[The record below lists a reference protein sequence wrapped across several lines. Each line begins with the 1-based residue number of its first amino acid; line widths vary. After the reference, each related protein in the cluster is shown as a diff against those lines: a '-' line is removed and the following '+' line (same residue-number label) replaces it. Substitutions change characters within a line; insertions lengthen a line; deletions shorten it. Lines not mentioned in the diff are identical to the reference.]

1 VAAIFIASLNKYPGR
16 RLLDA
21 PEWNFAARSPSKA
34 IILRSLRIITP
45 LKILEALVHP
55 SSGIHGPGQPTG
67 EARTERG
74 RNFRSARLGVSAL
87 LCAVAIFAAGCHRN
101 NQTSGY
107 GVAWVTLTDQPGD
120 FSSYIVNVDS
130 ITLTRSDNA
139 VVTALGTPETVDF
152 TKLSDLSELWGTATI
167 PIGTY
172 TSASIILDYT
182 SAVIS
187 VMAGGLPQKATV
199 VDSAGKA
206 VTTQTI
212 NVILDP
218 AGPLTVPTTY
228 ATTSAQRLAIDF
240 NVAASTVSINT
251 ATTPATVTVKP
262 YLTVGVAASDQK
274 LIRVRGPLIN
284 SSALQGTYTVYTR
297 PFLDEADNLGSLS
310 LFVDANTIY
319 TTNGVVSTGT
329 TGITQLSQSSAGTTM
344 TAAYTTFEPTATPN
358 ATAGKFHAKYVIAGS
373 TLEDVYTS
381 GLEGDV
387 ISRTGNSLK
396 VRGSTLQLY
405 TGGTTGTSIYNT
417 ADATVTLG
425 PATIVTAD
433 DTTLTGLNYNS
444 VAVGQHIVVRG
455 IYSAPSTGVV
465 DIDATGSTA
474 TNTGSVRLISTH
486 LWGSLVSSG
495 AGALSMNLQTINN
508 WPVSDFTFTG
518 NGTSTATDPVATAF
532 TVSTGTLTVPVTT
545 VGDPLWIDGRVAPFG
560 SAPPA
565 FDATA
570 ISSEAS
576 VPASLQVQWT
586 STGTKTPFSVLS
598 AAGST
603 IDLANTS
610 TAVIRV
616 GPESIA
622 LASLPAS
629 PQFTVVPQ
637 TGIASTVP
645 GVFLFT
651 PRFSYGDPT
660 AAAPAGIHVFSAFGT
675 YATDLTTAL
684 ATTSALQLEARGTY
698 NRATNTFSASSVDVV
713 L

>member
-1 VAAIFIASLNKYPGR
+1 
-16 RLLDA
+16 
-21 PEWNFAARSPSKA
+21 
-34 IILRSLRIITP
+34 
-45 LKILEALVHP
+45 VHP
-55 SSGIHGPGQPTG
+55 SSGIHGLRQPAG
-67 EARTERG
+67 EARIERG
-74 RNFRSARLGVSAL
+74 RNFRSTRLGVSAL
-87 LCAVAIFAAGCHRN
+87 LCAVALFAAGCHKN
-101 NQTSGY
+101 NQTSGA

-120 FSSYIVNVDS
+120 FSSYIVQVDS
-130 ITLTRSDNA
+130 ITLTRSDGA
-139 VVTALGTPETVDF
+139 STGALLGPETVDF
-152 TKLSDLSELWGTATI
+152 TKLSDLSELWGSATI

-187 VMAGGLPQKATV
+187 VMVGGVPQKATV
-199 VDSAGKA
+199 LDSTGKA

-218 AGPLTVPTTY
+218 AGQLTVPATY

-240 NVAASTVSINT
+240 NLAASTAGIDTGTN
-251 ATTPATVTVKP
+251 PPTVRVKP

-284 SSALQGTYTVYTR
+284 SSVSLGTYTVYVR
-297 PFLDEADNLGSLS
+297 PFLDEFDNFGSLS
-310 LFVDANTIY
+310 LFVDPSTIF
-319 TTNGVVSTGT
+319 TTNGVVATGT
-329 TGITQLSQSSAGTTM
+329 TGCAAAKDCGITQLSQSSAGTTV

-373 TLEDVYTS
+373 TLEDPYTS

-387 ISRTGNSLK
+387 VSRTGNSLK

-405 TGGTTGTSIYNT
+405 TGGTTGTSIYNV

-465 DIDATGSTA
+465 DIDATGSTV
-474 TNTGSVRLISTH
+474 TNGGSVRLISTH

-495 AGALSMNLQTINN
+495 AGALSLNLQTINN

-518 NGTSTATDPVATAF
+518 NGTSAATDPVATAF
-532 TVSTGTLTVPVTT
+532 NVSTGTLTVPVTT
-545 VGDPLWIDGRVAPFG
+545 VSDPLWIDGLVAPFG

-576 VPASLQVQWT
+576 VPASLQVRW
-586 STGTKTPFSVLS
+586 TGTATPFSALN
-598 AAGST
+598 AAGLSINLTNAT
-603 IDLANTS
+603 IAS
-610 TAVIRV
+610 AIIRV

-637 TGIASTVP
+637 AGTAINGLPV
-645 GVFLFT
+645 FT

-660 AAAPAGIHVFSAFGT
+660 AVAPAGIHVFSAFGT
-675 YATDLTTAL
+675 FATDLTAAL
-684 ATTSALQLEARGTY
+684 ATTSALVLEARGTY

>member
-1 VAAIFIASLNKYPGR
+1 M
-16 RLLDA
+16 
-21 PEWNFAARSPSKA
+21 
-34 IILRSLRIITP
+34 
-45 LKILEALVHP
+45 
-55 SSGIHGPGQPTG
+55 
-67 EARTERG
+67 
-74 RNFRSARLGVSAL
+74 SAL
-87 LCAVAIFAAGCHRN
+87 LCAAAIFAAACHNN
-101 NQTSGY
+101 NQNSGAGY
-107 GVAWVTLTDQPGD
+107 VWVSLTDQPGD
-120 FSSYIVNVDS
+120 FTSYIVNVDS
-130 ITLTRSDNA
+130 IALTRTDGA
-139 VVTALGTPETVDF
+139 VATVAGGSSPETVDF
-152 TKLSDLSELWGTATI
+152 TKLNDISELWAGT
-167 PIGTY
+167 PIQVGTY
-172 TSASIILDYT
+172 TSASIVLDYT
-182 SAVIS
+182 NAVIS
-187 VMAGGLPQKATV
+187 VMVGGVPQKAKV
-199 VDSAGKA
+199 IDSAGKA
-206 VTTQTI
+206 VTLQTI
-212 NVILDP
+212 NVLLDP
-218 AGPLTVPTTY
+218 AGQLTVPTTF
-228 ATTSAQRLAIDF
+228 ATTSAQRLAVDF
-240 NVAASTVSINT
+240 NLAASTVLNT

-262 YLTVGVAASDQK
+262 YLTAGTAPSDQK

-284 SSALQGTYTVYTR
+284 SSVSLGTYTVYER
-297 PFLDEADNLGSLS
+297 PFLDEYNSLGSLS
-310 LFVDANTIY
+310 LFVDANTLY
-319 TTNGVVSTGT
+319 TINGVVSTGA

-344 TAAYTTFEPTATPN
+344 TAAYTTFEPTATPS

-373 TLEDVYTS
+373 SLEDVYTS

-465 DIDATGSTA
+465 DIDATSSKYA
-474 TNTGSVRLISTH
+474 NTGSVRLISTH

-495 AGALSMNLQTINN
+495 AGALSMNLQTIND
-508 WPVSDFTFTG
+508 WPVSAFTFAG
-518 NGTSTATDPVATAF
+518 NGTSAATDPVATAF
-532 TVSTGTLTVPVTT
+532 TVNTGALAVPVTT
-545 VGDPLWIDGRVAPFG
+545 VADPLWVDGRVAPFG

-576 VPASLQVQWT
+576 VPASLQVQWK

-598 AAGST
+598 PTGLT

-610 TAVIRV
+610 IGSAVIRV
-616 GPESIA
+616 GPESVA

-637 TGIASTVP
+637 AGIASAVP

-660 AAAPAGIHVFSAFGT
+660 AAAPAGIHVFSAFKT
-675 YATDLTTAL
+675 FASDLTTAL
-684 ATTSALQLEARGTY
+684 ATTSALQLEAHGTY

>member
-1 VAAIFIASLNKYPGR
+1 
-16 RLLDA
+16 
-21 PEWNFAARSPSKA
+21 
-34 IILRSLRIITP
+34 
-45 LKILEALVHP
+45 VHP
-55 SSGIHGPGQPTG
+55 SSGIHGLRQPAG
-67 EARTERG
+67 EARIERG
-74 RNFRSARLGVSAL
+74 RNFRSTRLGVSAL
-87 LCAVAIFAAGCHRN
+87 LCAVALFAAGCHKN
-101 NQTSGY
+101 NQTSGA

-120 FSSYIVNVDS
+120 FSSYIVQVDS
-130 ITLTRSDNA
+130 ITLTRSDGA
-139 VVTALGTPETVDF
+139 STGGLLGPETVDF
-152 TKLSDLSELWGTATI
+152 TKLSDLSELWGSATI

-187 VMAGGLPQKATV
+187 VMVGGVPQKATV
-199 VDSAGKA
+199 LDSTGKA

-218 AGPLTVPTTY
+218 AGQLTVPATY

-240 NVAASTVSINT
+240 NLAASTAGIDTGTN
-251 ATTPATVTVKP
+251 PPTVRVKP

-284 SSALQGTYTVYTR
+284 SSVSLGTYTVYVR
-297 PFLDEADNLGSLS
+297 PFLDEFDNFGSLS
-310 LFVDANTIY
+310 LFVDPSTIF
-319 TTNGVVSTGT
+319 TTNGVVATGT
-329 TGITQLSQSSAGTTM
+329 TGCAAAKDCGITQLSQSSAGTTV

-373 TLEDVYTS
+373 TLEDPYTS

-387 ISRTGNSLK
+387 VSRTGNSLK

-405 TGGTTGTSIYNT
+405 TGGTTGTSIYNV

-465 DIDATGSTA
+465 DIDATGSTV
-474 TNTGSVRLISTH
+474 TNGGSVRLISTH

-495 AGALSMNLQTINN
+495 AGALSLNLQTINN

-518 NGTSTATDPVATAF
+518 NGTSAATDPVATAF
-532 TVSTGTLTVPVTT
+532 NVSTGTLTVPVTT
-545 VGDPLWIDGRVAPFG
+545 VSDPLWIDGLVAPFG

-576 VPASLQVQWT
+576 VPASLQVRW
-586 STGTKTPFSVLS
+586 TGTATPFSALN
-598 AAGST
+598 AAGLSINLTNAT
-603 IDLANTS
+603 IAS
-610 TAVIRV
+610 AIIRV

-637 TGIASTVP
+637 AGTAINGLPV
-645 GVFLFT
+645 FT

-660 AAAPAGIHVFSAFGT
+660 AVAPAGIHVFSAFGT
-675 YATDLTTAL
+675 FATDLTAAL
-684 ATTSALQLEARGTY
+684 ATTSALVLEARGTY

>member
-1 VAAIFIASLNKYPGR
+1 
-16 RLLDA
+16 
-21 PEWNFAARSPSKA
+21 
-34 IILRSLRIITP
+34 
-45 LKILEALVHP
+45 
-55 SSGIHGPGQPTG
+55 
-67 EARTERG
+67 
-74 RNFRSARLGVSAL
+74 
-87 LCAVAIFAAGCHRN
+87 
-101 NQTSGY
+101 
-107 GVAWVTLTDQPGD
+107 
-120 FSSYIVNVDS
+120 
-130 ITLTRSDNA
+130 
-139 VVTALGTPETVDF
+139 
-152 TKLSDLSELWGTATI
+152 
-167 PIGTY
+167 
-172 TSASIILDYT
+172 
-182 SAVIS
+182 
-187 VMAGGLPQKATV
+187 
-199 VDSAGKA
+199 
-206 VTTQTI
+206 
-212 NVILDP
+212 
-218 AGPLTVPTTY
+218 
-228 ATTSAQRLAIDF
+228 
-240 NVAASTVSINT
+240 
-251 ATTPATVTVKP
+251 
-262 YLTVGVAASDQK
+262 
-274 LIRVRGPLIN
+274 
-284 SSALQGTYTVYTR
+284 
-297 PFLDEADNLGSLS
+297 LGSLS
-310 LFVDANTIY
+310 LFVDANTIF
-319 TTNGVVSTGT
+319 TTNGVVTTGT
-329 TGITQLSQSSAGTTM
+329 TGCAAAKDCGITQLSQSSAGTTI
-344 TAAYTTFEPTATPN
+344 TAAYTTFEPTTTPN

-373 TLEDVYTS
+373 TLEDAYTS

-405 TGGTTGTSIYNT
+405 TGGTTGTSTYNT

-465 DIDATGSTA
+465 DIDATGNTA

-486 LWGSLVSSG
+486 LWGSLVSAG
-495 AGALSMNLQTINN
+495 AGALSLNLQTINN

-518 NGTSTATDPVATAF
+518 NGTSAATDPVATAF

-545 VGDPLWIDGRVAPFG
+545 VADPLWIDGRVAPFG

-570 ISSEAS
+570 ISSEAT
-576 VPASLQVQWT
+576 VPASLQVKWT

-660 AAAPAGIHVFSAFGT
+660 AVAPAGIHVFSAFGT
-675 YATDLTTAL
+675 FATDLTTAL

>member
-1 VAAIFIASLNKYPGR
+1 
-16 RLLDA
+16 
-21 PEWNFAARSPSKA
+21 
-34 IILRSLRIITP
+34 
-45 LKILEALVHP
+45 VHP
-55 SSGIHGPGQPTG
+55 SSGIHGPRQPIG
-67 EARTERG
+67 DS
-74 RNFRSARLGVSAL
+74 RNFSSARLGVSAL

-130 ITLTRSDNA
+130 ITLTRSDTA
-139 VVTALGTPETVDF
+139 SVTALGSPETVDF
-152 TKLSDLSELWGTATI
+152 TKLGDLSELWGGATI

-172 TSASIILDYT
+172 TSASIVLDYT
-182 SAVIS
+182 NAEIS
-187 VMAGGLPQKATV
+187 VMVGGVPQKATV
-199 VDSAGKA
+199 VDSTGKA
-206 VTTQTI
+206 VTLQTI
-212 NVILDP
+212 QVNFDP
-218 AGPLTVPTTY
+218 AGQLTVPSTY

-240 NVAASTVSINT
+240 NLAASTVSVNT
-251 ATTPATVTVKP
+251 TTTPATVTVRP

-284 SSALQGTYTVYTR
+284 SSVLEGTYTVYIR

-319 TTNGVVSTGT
+319 ATNGVVATGT

-344 TAAYTTFEPTATPN
+344 TAAYTTFEPTTTPS
-358 ATAGKFHAKYVIAGS
+358 TVAGKFHAKYVVAGS
-373 TLEDVYTS
+373 TLEDLYTY

-387 ISRTGNSLK
+387 IARSGNTLT
-396 VRGSTLQLY
+396 VRGATLQLPN
-405 TGGTTGTSIYNT
+405 GGTTGTSFYCSANAT
-417 ADATVTLG
+417 VAALYCNGDATVTLG

-433 DTTLTGLNYNS
+433 DTTLTGLNYNA

-455 IYSAPSTGVV
+455 IYSAPSAGVV

-474 TNTGSVRLISTH
+474 TNTGSVRLIPTH

-495 AGALSMNLQTINN
+495 AGALSLNLQTINN
-508 WPVSDFTFTG
+508 WPVTAFTFAG
-518 NGTSTATDPVATAF
+518 NGTSAATDPVAATF
-532 TVSTGTLTVPVTT
+532 TVNTGTLTNPDTT
-545 VGDPLWIDGRVAPFG
+545 VADPLWIDGLVAPFG

-565 FDATA
+565 FNATA

-576 VPASLQVQWT
+576 VPASLQVHW
-586 STGTKTPFSVLS
+586 TGTGTTTPFSVLS
-598 AAGST
+598 ST
-603 IDLANTS
+603 GLSINLANTS
-610 TAVIRV
+610 IGTAVIRV

-622 LASLPAS
+622 LASLPVS
-629 PQFTVVPQ
+629 PAFTVVPQ
-637 TGIASTVP
+637 SGTAINGLPV
-645 GVFLFT
+645 FT

-660 AAAPAGIHVFSAFGT
+660 AVVAVGCVTACSGIHVFSAFGT
-675 YATDLTTAL
+675 FANDLTTAL
-684 ATTSALQLEARGTY
+684 ATTGALQMEARGTY

>member
-1 VAAIFIASLNKYPGR
+1 MQPAG
-16 RLLDA
+16 A
-21 PEWNFAARSPSKA
+21 P
-34 IILRSLRIITP
+34 
-45 LKILEALVHP
+45 
-55 SSGIHGPGQPTG
+55 
-67 EARTERG
+67 RTERG
-74 RNFRSARLGVSAL
+74 RNSRSTRLGVSAL
-87 LCAVAIFAAGCHRN
+87 LCAVAILAAGCHNN
-101 NQTSGY
+101 NQNSGA

-120 FSSYIVNVDS
+120 FASYIVNVNS
-130 ITLTRSDNA
+130 ITLTRSDGIPVA
-139 VVTALGTPETVDF
+139 VLGTVSNQSPETVDF
-152 TKLSDLSELWGTATI
+152 TKLGDLSELWGSATI

-172 TSASIILDYT
+172 LSASIVLDYT
-182 SAVIS
+182 GAVIS
-187 VMAGGLPQKATV
+187 VMVGGVPQTATV
-199 VDSAGKA
+199 VDSAGAA
-206 VTTQTI
+206 VTTQTV

-218 AGPLTVPTTY
+218 AGQLTVPTTY

-240 NVAASTVSINT
+240 NLAASTASINWT
-251 ATTPATVTVKP
+251 TTPVTVTVKP

-284 SSALQGTYTVYTR
+284 SSVSLGTYTVYER
-297 PFLDEADNLGSLS
+297 PFLDEASNIGSLS
-310 LFVDANTIY
+310 LFVDPSTIF
-319 TTNGVVSTGT
+319 TTNGVVTTGT
-329 TGITQLSQSSAGTTM
+329 TGCAAAKDCGITQLSQSSAGTTM
-344 TAAYTTFEPTATPN
+344 TAAYTTFEPTATPS

-373 TLEDVYTS
+373 TLEDIYTS

-387 ISRTGNSLK
+387 VSRTGNTLK

-405 TGGTTGTSIYNT
+405 TGGTTGTSIYNV
-417 ADATVTLG
+417 ADATVTIG
-425 PATIVTAD
+425 PPTIVTAD
-433 DTTLTGLNYNS
+433 DTTLAGLNYNS
-444 VAVGQHIVVRG
+444 VAAGQHIVVRG

-508 WPVSDFTFTG
+508 WPVSDFSFAG
-518 NGTSTATDPVATAF
+518 NGTSAAADPVAAAF
-532 TVSTGTLTVPVTT
+532 TVSTGALANPVTT
-545 VGDPLWIDGRVAPFG
+545 VGDPLWIDGLVAPFG

-576 VPASLQVQWT
+576 VPASLQVRWR
-586 STGTKTPFSVLS
+586 GTATPFSALS
-598 AAGST
+598 AAGLSINLT
-603 IDLANTS
+603 NASLAS
-610 TAVIRV
+610 AIIRV

-629 PQFTVVPQ
+629 PVFTVVPQ
-637 TGIASTVP
+637 AAIASSLP

-660 AAAPAGIHVFSAFGT
+660 AVAPAGIHVFSAFGT
-675 YATDLTTAL
+675 FATDLTAAL
-684 ATTSALQLEARGTY
+684 AATPALVLEAHGTY
-698 NRATNTFSASSVDVV
+698 NRATNIFSASSVDVV

>member
-1 VAAIFIASLNKYPGR
+1 
-16 RLLDA
+16 
-21 PEWNFAARSPSKA
+21 
-34 IILRSLRIITP
+34 
-45 LKILEALVHP
+45 VHP
-55 SSGIHGPGQPTG
+55 SSGIHGPRRQPTG

-74 RNFRSARLGVSAL
+74 RTFRSARLGVSAL
-87 LCAVAIFAAGCHRN
+87 LCAVAIFAAGCHNN
-101 NQTSGY
+101 NQSSGY

-130 ITLTRSDNA
+130 ITLTRSDGA
-139 VVTALGTPETVDF
+139 IVTALGSPETVDF
-152 TKLSDLSELWGTATI
+152 TKLSDLSELWGSATI

-187 VMAGGLPQKATV
+187 VMVGGVPQTATV
-199 VDSAGKA
+199 VDSTGKA

-212 NVILDP
+212 NVIMDP
-218 AGPLTVPTTY
+218 AGQLTIPATY

-240 NVAASTVSINT
+240 NIAASTVSINT

-262 YLTVGVAASDQK
+262 YLTLGVAASDQK

-284 SSALQGTYTVYTR
+284 SSVSLGTYTVYIR

-329 TGITQLSQSSAGTTM
+329 TGITQLSQSSAGTTL

-405 TGGTTGTSIYNT
+405 TGGTTGTSVYNT

-425 PATIVTAD
+425 PTTIVTAD

-444 VAVGQHIVVRG
+444 VAVGQHVVVRG
-455 IYSAPSTGVV
+455 LYSAPSTGVV
-465 DIDATGSTA
+465 DIDATGNTA

-486 LWGSLVSSG
+486 LWGLLVSSG
-495 AGALSMNLQTINN
+495 AGALSLNLQTINN
-508 WPVSDFTFTG
+508 WPVSDFSFAG
-518 NGTSTATDPVATAF
+518 NGTSAAADPVATAF
-532 TVSTGTLTVPVTT
+532 TVNTGTLTNPDTT
-545 VGDPLWIDGRVAPFG
+545 VGDPLWIDGLVAPFG
-560 SAPPA
+560 SAPPD

-570 ISSEAS
+570 ISSEVS
-576 VPASLQVQWT
+576 VPASLQVHW
-586 STGTKTPFSVLS
+586 TGTGTTTPFSVLS
-598 AAGST
+598 ST
-603 IDLANTS
+603 GLSINLANAS
-610 TAVIRV
+610 IGTAVIRV
-616 GPESIA
+616 GPESVA

-637 TGIASTVP
+637 TAIASSVP

-660 AAAPAGIHVFSAFGT
+660 AVAPAGIHVFSAFGT
-675 YATDLTTAL
+675 FATDLTTAL
-684 ATTSALQLEARGTY
+684 ATTAALQLEARGTY

>member
-1 VAAIFIASLNKYPGR
+1 
-16 RLLDA
+16 
-21 PEWNFAARSPSKA
+21 
-34 IILRSLRIITP
+34 
-45 LKILEALVHP
+45 VHP
-55 SSGIHGPGQPTG
+55 SSGIHGPRLQPAG
-67 EARTERG
+67 AARTER
-74 RNFRSARLGVSAL
+74 RTSRSTRLGVSAL
-87 LCAVAIFAAGCHRN
+87 LCAVAILAAGCHN
-101 NQTSGY
+101 NNLTSGY

-130 ITLTRSDNA
+130 ITLTRSDGA
-139 VVTALGTPETVDF
+139 IVTALATPETVDF
-152 TKLSDLSELWGTATI
+152 TKLSDLSELWGSATI

-172 TSASIILDYT
+172 TSASIVLDYT
-182 SAVIS
+182 AAVVS
-187 VMAGGLPQKATV
+187 VMVGGLPQKATV
-199 VDSAGKA
+199 VDVNGKA

-218 AGPLTVPTTY
+218 AGQLTIPATY
-228 ATTSAQRLAIDF
+228 ATTSAQRLAMDF
-240 NVAASTVSINT
+240 NIAASTITIDT
-251 ATTPATVTVKP
+251 ALATPAVVIRPYVTV
-262 YLTVGVAASDQK
+262 GIAASDQK

-284 SSALQGTYTVYTR
+284 SSVPEGTYTVYIR

-329 TGITQLSQSSAGTTM
+329 TGITQLSQSSAGSTV
-344 TAAYTTFEPTATPN
+344 TAAYTTFEPTPAG
-358 ATAGKFHAKYVIAGS
+358 AVTAGKFNAKYVIAGS

-387 ISRTGNSLK
+387 VSRTGNTLK

-405 TGGTTGTSIYNT
+405 TGTTTGTANYYV

-425 PATIVTAD
+425 PATTVTAD
-433 DTTLTGLNYNS
+433 GTTLTNLNYNS

-455 IYSAPSTGVV
+455 LYSQPSTGVI
-465 DIDATGSTA
+465 DIDATGHTA
-474 TNTGSVRLISTH
+474 TNTGSVRLISTQ
-486 LWGSLVSSG
+486 LWGSLVSAG

-508 WPVSDFTFTG
+508 WPVSAFTFAG
-518 NGTSTATDPVATAF
+518 NGTSAATDPVATAF
-532 TVSTGTLTVPVTT
+532 TVNTGALAVPVTT
-545 VGDPLWIDGRVAPFG
+545 VGDPLWVDGLVAPFG

-576 VPASLQVQWT
+576 VPASLQIQWI
-586 STGTKTPFSVLS
+586 STGTKTPFSALS
-598 AAGST
+598 ATGLSINLTNA
-603 IDLANTS
+603 S
-610 TAVIRV
+610 TAVIRI
-616 GPESIA
+616 GPDSVA

-637 TGIASTVP
+637 AGTAVSGLPV
-645 GVFLFT
+645 FT

-660 AAAPAGIHVFSAFGT
+660 AVAPAGIHVFSAFGT
-675 YATDLTTAL
+675 FASDLTAAL
-684 ATTSALQLEARGTY
+684 ATTGALQLEARGTY
-698 NRATNTFSASSVDVV
+698 NPATNTFSASSVDVV

>member
-1 VAAIFIASLNKYPGR
+1 MELCCAQALESHYSTQPY
-16 RLLDA
+16 
-21 PEWNFAARSPSKA
+21 
-34 IILRSLRIITP
+34 ILTP
-45 LKILEALVHP
+45 PKILEALVHP
-55 SSGIHGPGQPTG
+55 SSGIHGPRQPAG

-74 RNFRSARLGVSAL
+74 RNFRSVRLGVSAL
-87 LCAVAIFAAGCHRN
+87 LCAVAIFAAGCHKN

-130 ITLTRSDNA
+130 ITLTRSDSQG
-139 VVTALGTPETVDF
+139 VTALATPETVDF
-152 TKLSDLSELWGTATI
+152 TKLGDLSELWGTATI

-182 SAVIS
+182 NAVIS
-187 VMAGGLPQKATV
+187 VMVGGVPQKATV

-218 AGPLTVPTTY
+218 AGQLTVPATY

-240 NVAASTVSINT
+240 NLAASTPSINF

-284 SSALQGTYTVYTR
+284 SSVSLGTYTVYMR

-373 TLEDVYTS
+373 TLEDPYTS

-387 ISRTGNSLK
+387 VSRTGNSLK

-405 TGGTTGTSIYNT
+405 TGGTTGTSIYNV
-417 ADATVTLG
+417 ADATVTVG

-433 DTTLTGLNYNS
+433 DTTLTTLNYNS

-455 IYSAPSTGVV
+455 LYSAPSTGVV

-474 TNTGSVRLISTH
+474 ANTGSVRLISTH

-495 AGALSMNLQTINN
+495 AGALSLNLQTINN
-508 WPVSDFTFTG
+508 WPVSAFNFAG
-518 NGTSTATDPVATAF
+518 NGTSAATDPVATAF
-532 TVSTGTLTVPVTT
+532 TVNTGTLTNPDTT
-545 VGDPLWIDGRVAPFG
+545 VADPLWIDGLVAPFG

-586 STGTKTPFSVLS
+586 GTGTKTPFSAHSATGLS
-598 AAGST
+598 
-603 IDLANTS
+603 IDLSNPS
-610 TAVIRV
+610 SILSAVIRI
-616 GPESIA
+616 GPESVA

-637 TGIASTVP
+637 TGIALSGLPV
-645 GVFLFT
+645 FT

-660 AAAPAGIHVFSAFGT
+660 AVAPAGIHVFSAFKT
-675 YATDLTTAL
+675 FATDLPTAL
-684 ATTSALQLEARGTY
+684 ATTPALQLEARGTY

>member
-1 VAAIFIASLNKYPGR
+1 
-16 RLLDA
+16 
-21 PEWNFAARSPSKA
+21 
-34 IILRSLRIITP
+34 
-45 LKILEALVHP
+45 VHP
-55 SSGIHGPGQPTG
+55 SSGIHGPRQPAG
-67 EARTERG
+67 EARTERD

-87 LCAVAIFAAGCHRN
+87 LCAVAIFAAGCHKN

-120 FSSYIVNVDS
+120 FSSYIVDVDS
-130 ITLTRSDNA
+130 ITLTRSDGA
-139 VVTALGTPETVDF
+139 VVTALGSPETVDF
-152 TKLSDLSELWGTATI
+152 TKLSDLSELWGSATI

-182 SAVIS
+182 NAVIS
-187 VMAGGLPQKATV
+187 VMVGGVPQKATV
-199 VDSAGKA
+199 VNSAGAA

-218 AGPLTVPTTY
+218 AGQLTVPATY

-240 NVAASTVSINT
+240 NIAASTVNINT
-251 ATTPATVTVKP
+251 TSTPPGVAVKP

-284 SSALQGTYTVYTR
+284 SSVSLGTYTVYTR

-358 ATAGKFHAKYVIAGS
+358 ATAGIFHAKYVIAGS
-373 TLEDVYTS
+373 TLEDPYTS

-387 ISRTGNSLK
+387 IARSGNKLT

-405 TGGTTGTSIYNT
+405 TGGTTGTSFYGCSGCAYT

-425 PATIVTAD
+425 PPTIVTAD

-518 NGTSTATDPVATAF
+518 NGASAATDPVATAF

-545 VGDPLWIDGRVAPFG
+545 VADPLWIDGRVAPFG

-570 ISSEAS
+570 ISSEAT
-576 VPASLQVQWT
+576 VPASLQVHW
-586 STGTKTPFSVLS
+586 TGTGTTTPFSVLS
-598 AAGST
+598 ST
-603 IDLANTS
+603 GLSINLANAS
-610 TAVIRV
+610 IGTAVIRV

-622 LASLPAS
+622 LTTLPAS
-629 PQFTVVPQ
+629 PAFTVVPQ
-637 TGIASTVP
+637 AGIASSVP

-660 AAAPAGIHVFSAFGT
+660 AVAPAGIHVFSAFGT
-675 YATDLTTAL
+675 FATDLPTAL
-684 ATTSALQLEARGTY
+684 ATTPALQMEARGTY